1 MHGTSSLPWLAIGDF
16 NEITCMAEKE
26 GGSNRTRQQM
36 KYFVDTINCCGL
48 KEVRF
53 MGPLFTWLYLKEDGS
68 QIRERLDRVLAMVEW
83 FHLFPMAKLVHL
95 SSSASD
101 YSPLIL

>member
-1 MHGTSSLPWLAIGDF
+1 MKLLAWLK
-16 NEITCMAEKE
+16 KE
-26 GGSNRTRQQM
+26 GGSNRTRQQI
-36 KYFVDTINCCGL
+36 KYFVNTINCCGI
-48 KEVRF
+48 KEVWFTR
-53 MGPLFTWLYLKEDGS
+53 PLFTWLYLKEDGS

-83 FHLFPMAKLVHL
+83 YHLFPMAKLVHL